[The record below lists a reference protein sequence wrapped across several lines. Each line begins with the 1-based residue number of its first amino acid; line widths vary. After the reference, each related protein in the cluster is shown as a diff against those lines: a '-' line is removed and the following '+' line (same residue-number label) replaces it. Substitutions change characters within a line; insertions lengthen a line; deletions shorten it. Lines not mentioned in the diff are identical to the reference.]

1 MDSTEPERLDHV
13 AGSLCLELANTI
25 PSRSVVTD
33 RDWLIAPGVEAW
45 SRSVGLPTTGGTQQ
59 KERDD
64 LIALRDAVYS
74 TFAPVARQETA
85 PADAVDTLTS
95 LHARGLIDFGYEV
108 TAGAVSRRWPVGEGH
123 AARVAR
129 IATSAI
135 DLLTGPQLDR
145 VRECPGC
152 GWLFIDASRNRS
164 RRWCSM
170 ETCGNRSKARR
181 HQSRARVSTPTTPS
195 PG

>member
-1 MDSTEPERLDHV
+1 VDSTEPERLDHV

-25 PSRSVVTD
+25 PNRMVVTD
-33 RDWLIAPGVEAW
+33 RDWLIDPGVEAW
-45 SRSVGLPTTGGTQQ
+45 SRSVGLPTTGGSQQ

-64 LIALRDAVYS
+64 LIALRDAIYR
-74 TFAPVARQETA
+74 TFAPLARQETP

-95 LHARGLIDFGYEV
+95 LHAHGLIDFGYEV
-108 TAGAVSRRWPVGEGH
+108 TAGAASRRWPTRVSH
-123 AARVAR
+123 PVLVAR

-135 DLLTGPQLDR
+135 DLLTDPQLER

-181 HQSRARVSTPTTPS
+181 HQSRARTISTPNHS
-195 PG
+195 